1 MKNTKAKQYA
11 AAAAAVCAALLVLG
25 CGTIADSIA
34 RQASAG
40 TIVYDQSLPPEES
53 TLVVFGD
60 TIYVLEYN
68 GITVKEVWYPTGKYR
83 INKVTLPAGETSVLF
98 NYSTAIRQGDY
109 IYRVRG
115 EGIELRFNFEAGK
128 EYTVDMYT
136 KSLGLFAGS
145 EYGVAIWDF
154 VSKSGTLGGGDASRI
169 IKSWKLGE
177 F

>member
-1 MKNTKAKQYA
+1 MKNTKATKYA

-25 CGTIADSIA
+25 CGTIAASIA

-53 TLVVFGD
+53 TLVAFGD
-60 TIYVLEYN
+60 TIYVMEYN
-68 GITVKEVWYPTGKYR
+68 GIAVREAWYPDGKYR
-83 INKVTLPAGETSVLF
+83 INRVTLPAGETSILF
-98 NYSTAIRQGDY
+98 DYRSTVRQGDY
-109 IYRVRG
+109 TYTLRG
-115 EGIELRFNFEAGK
+115 NGIELRFNFEAGK
-128 EYTVDMYT
+128 EYTVGIYS
-136 KSLGLFAGS
+136 KSLGLFVGS

-154 VSKSGTLGGGDASRI
+154 VSQSGPIGGGEASRI